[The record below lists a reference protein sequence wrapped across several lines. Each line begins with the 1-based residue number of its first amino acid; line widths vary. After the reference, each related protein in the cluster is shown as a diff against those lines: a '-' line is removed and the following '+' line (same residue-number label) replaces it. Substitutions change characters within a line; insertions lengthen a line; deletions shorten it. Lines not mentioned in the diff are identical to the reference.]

1 LKFGRHDT
9 THVTQKWED
18 EVLFNNFTKKVL
30 GKLID
35 VLKSF
40 AKSEMFWI
48 LEDF

>member
-1 LKFGRHDT
+1 MKFFLT
-9 THVTQKWED
+9 TSI
-18 EVLFNNFTKKVL
+18 KKVL

-40 AKSEMFWI
+40 DKSEMFWI